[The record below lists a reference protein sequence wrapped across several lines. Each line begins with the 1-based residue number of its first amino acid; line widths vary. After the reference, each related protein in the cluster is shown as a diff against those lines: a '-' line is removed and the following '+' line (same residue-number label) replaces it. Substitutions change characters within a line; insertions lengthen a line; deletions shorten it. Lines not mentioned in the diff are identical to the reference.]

1 MATRR
6 SLIIKAAREALE
18 RAGATRLPIDVRRV
32 AEIHG
37 IDVREEANGGEISGF
52 LLRKDGKSIIGVNNS
67 HSPNRRRFTIA
78 HELGHYFLHQFE
90 GLHLDKT
97 FHRSG
102 LSSLG
107 ISTEEIE
114 ANAFAA
120 ELLMPDHLV
129 RKAVAGF
136 EGDLISDSGIEQLAE
151 SFQVSSQAMSIRL
164 ANLGFISL

>member
-1 MATRR
+1 MAIRR
-6 SLIIKAAREALE
+6 SIIIKAAREALE
-18 RAGATRLPIDVRRV
+18 RAGATRLPIDVKQV
-32 AEIHG
+32 AQAHEIE
-37 IDVREEANGGEISGF
+37 VREETNGGDISGF
-52 LLRKDGKSIIGVNNS
+52 LMRKGNQSVIGVNAS
-67 HSPNRRRFTIA
+67 HHPNRQRFTIA

-90 GLHLDKT
+90 GVHLDKT

-129 RKAVAGF
+129 RRAVASF
-136 EGDLISDSGIEQLAE
+136 EGDLVSDSGIDKLAE
-151 SFQVSSQAMSIRL
+151 SFEVSAQAMSIRL